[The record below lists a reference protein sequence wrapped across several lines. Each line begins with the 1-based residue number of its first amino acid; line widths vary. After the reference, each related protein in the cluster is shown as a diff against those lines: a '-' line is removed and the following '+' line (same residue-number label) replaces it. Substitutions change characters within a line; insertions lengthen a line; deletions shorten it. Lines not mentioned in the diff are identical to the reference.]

1 MKNTDEFAR
10 SLKVGDRCYMRY
22 ATGPQSAQVVARRE
36 ILLQGGL
43 VARSIDI
50 LSSVDGGYPRSVLE
64 DDWDLLYPD
73 TSDGASIALDDSL
86 ESYERFKARIG
97 VWASK
102 SKSKA

>member
-36 ILLQGGL
+36 ILIDGGL

-50 LSSVDGGYPRSVLE
+50 LSSVDGGYPRAVLE

-73 TSDGASIALDDSL
+73 TQEGASIALDDSQ
-86 ESYERFKARIG
+86 EAFERFKARIG
-97 VWASK
+97 VWP
-102 SKSKA
+102 SKSKAKA